1 MGSSPAAAP
10 QHQHFVNGLQDVV
23 TESLDGLVAAT
34 PHLRRL
40 DGFPS
45 VRCTHIPSW
54 DPCQYAR
61 CPQADSS

>member
-1 MGSSPAAAP
+1 MGSSPVAAP

-40 DGFPS
+40 DGYPDVRS
-45 VRCTHIPSW
+45 TMPCPTERCTACVPPS
-54 DPCQYAR
+54 
-61 CPQADSS
+61 ADG

>member
-10 QHQHFVNGLQDVV
+10 QGISQHQHFVNGLQDVV

-40 DGFPS
+40 DGYPG
-45 VRCTHIPSW
+45 VRCTRTPSW
-54 DPCQYAR
+54 EP
-61 CPQADSS
+61 